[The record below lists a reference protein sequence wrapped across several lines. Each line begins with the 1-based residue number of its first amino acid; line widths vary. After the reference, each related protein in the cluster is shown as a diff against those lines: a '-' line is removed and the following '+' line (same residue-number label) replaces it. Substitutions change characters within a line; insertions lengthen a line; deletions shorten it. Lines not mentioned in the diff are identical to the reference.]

1 MTPCLQSFSSRCPS
15 TTCSQNSSFHIKWPW
30 HPGENQLTV
39 NIGVHFKTFNFTA
52 LIHMVLIMPNHSVL
66 FIISFQI
73 VKYDSYFFSSL
84 CKYNP
89 HLSMTLRGI
98 ILTYSHWLVFVF
110 KVEQQ
115 MKYQLLREKPQKLRL
130 NGCSGRKD
138 SGPVQSCSG
147 RILCKWNIK

>member
-1 MTPCLQSFSSRCPS
+1 MSISFIYIFNSSYISFCICSEVTPCLQSFASRCPS

-73 VKYDSYFFSSL
+73 VKYDSYFSFSQVCVNL
-84 CKYNP
+84 IPICLWHCMALYWHTP
-89 HLSMTLRGI
+89 I
-98 ILTYSHWLVFVF
+98 
-110 KVEQQ
+110 
-115 MKYQLLREKPQKLRL
+115 
-130 NGCSGRKD
+130 D
-138 SGPVQSCSG
+138 
-147 RILCKWNIK
+147 